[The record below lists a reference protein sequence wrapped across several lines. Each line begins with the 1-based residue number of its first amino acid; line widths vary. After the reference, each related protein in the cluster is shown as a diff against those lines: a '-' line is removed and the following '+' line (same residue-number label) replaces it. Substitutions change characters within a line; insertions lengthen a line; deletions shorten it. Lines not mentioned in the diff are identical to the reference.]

1 MQNRLLFLFLLFLS
15 YAMQAQDTG
24 QPMDVVT
31 ISTEFQSVEIIR
43 LGTGTDMLD
52 GLNQAV
58 RDKSIEN
65 GVILSGIGS
74 VSEYHVHV
82 VSDKKLPPAQEHPRA
97 SVAMDL
103 TSVQGYVFNG
113 RVHAHIT
120 LADENS
126 VIGGHLEKGTTA
138 LTFII
143 VTVGILPDS
152 LKLEHLDTYQ
162 FTDRL
167 P

>member
-1 MQNRLLFLFLLFLS
+1 MQNRLLFLSLLFLS
-15 YAMQAQDTG
+15 FAIQAQDAE
-24 QPMDVVT
+24 QQIDIET
-31 ISTEFQSVEIIR
+31 ISTEFQSVAIIR

-58 RDKSIEN
+58 KDQSIEN
-65 GVILSGIGS
+65 GVFLSGIGS
-74 VSEYHVHV
+74 VSAYHVHV
-82 VSDKKLPPAQEHPRA
+82 VSDQNLPPAQEHPRA

-103 TSVQGYVFNG
+103 TSVQGYVLNG

-126 VIGGHLEKGTTA
+126 MIGGHLEKGTRA

-143 VTVGILPDS
+143 VTVGVLPDS
-152 LKLEHLDTYQ
+152 LELDHLDKYQ
-162 FTDRL
+162 F
-167 P
+167 